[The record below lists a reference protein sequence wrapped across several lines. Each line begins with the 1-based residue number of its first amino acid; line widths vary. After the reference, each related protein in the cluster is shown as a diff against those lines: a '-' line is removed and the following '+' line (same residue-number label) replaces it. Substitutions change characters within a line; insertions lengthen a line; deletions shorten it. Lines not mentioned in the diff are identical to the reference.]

1 VESTASWCCSKSMD
15 TIPTTTSPSWI
26 EAKEYWYRIE
36 YLLFKLGAM
45 NDDPN
50 DAYKRLPRLS
60 AFADAVK
67 RHTGI
72 TNPYFMWG
80 KAYDYHEF

>member
-1 VESTASWCCSKSMD
+1 M
-15 TIPTTTSPSWI
+15 
-26 EAKEYWYRIE
+26 E

-45 NDDPN
+45 EDDPN
-50 DAYKRLPRLS
+50 DAHKRLPRLG

-72 TNPYFMWG
+72 TNPYFMRG
-80 KAYDYHEF
+80 KAYDYHDF